1 MDDRT
6 LIDGASGGLRM
17 TDIGQDTHAAQGTAG
32 GVGGQSA
39 LANLPKVALS
49 PKRPLH
55 GEPEVLDQDKRLKR
69 PRSKR
74 SGGPRT
80 ENGVASSSK
89 NSVKHGAYAL
99 HQPQTDAYHEK
110 LSAVIDELNPH
121 GVISRTLCRDIAH
134 GLTKLEAINAY
145 ERLQLHKV
153 EHDDVSLGELV
164 RRLDFP
170 WAETHLDALCTP
182 IQPHALKLQVHL
194 VWERLA
200 LQPCDATKAD
210 RLSGPDLRVASIYKQ
225 GCELL
230 AHPGLSEFE
239 HGLFLNKL
247 DVVMLEARHGLSYLG
262 RRLAKAKETSTLV
275 SYWLFRN
282 HARIQDCINS
292 IKTERMIEVLTDE
305 RLVRASAQVQRG
317 LKEGLTSIKAVR
329 ELRSQA

>member
-6 LIDGASGGLRM
+6 LNEGTSFGPRV
-17 TDIGQDTHAAQGTAG
+17 TEIGQDTHAAQGATE

-39 LANLPKVALS
+39 TANLPKDDLS
-49 PKRPLH
+49 PKRLRPN
-55 GEPEVLDQDKRLKR
+55 EPKALYQDKRLKR

-80 ENGVASSSK
+80 EDGVASSSK

-99 HQPQTDAYHEK
+99 HQPQTNEYHQK
-110 LSAVIDELNPH
+110 LDAVIDELNPH
-121 GVISRTLCRDIAH
+121 GVISRTLCKDIAH
-134 GLTKLEAINAY
+134 GLAKLETLNAY

-153 EHDDVSLGELV
+153 EHDDVSLGELA

-170 WAETHLDALCTP
+170 WAETHLDALCAP
-182 IQPHALKLQVHL
+182 SQPHTLMLQVHL

-200 LQPCDATKAD
+200 LQPCDANTTDK
-210 RLSGPDLRVASIYKQ
+210 LSGPDLRVASLYKA

-230 AHPGLSEFE
+230 PYPGLSEFE
-239 HGLFLNKL
+239 HGPFLNKL
-247 DVVMLEARHGLSYLG
+247 DVVMLEARQGLNYLG
-262 RRLAKAKETSTLV
+262 RRLANEKETSTLV

-282 HARIQDCINS
+282 HTRIQDCVNA

-317 LKEGLTSIKAVR
+317 LREGLTSIKSVR
-329 ELRSQA
+329 ELRSLA